1 MLICPRCQQA
11 YLLKAKIKKI
21 NKVIFLCEECEAMW
35 LENQDINLLNFV
47 DFGTYLVSHRLQP
60 LWDEIEVIPSKFKTI
75 SVRRLD

>member
-1 MLICPRCQQA
+1 MPICPRCQQA

-21 NKVIFLCEECEAMW
+21 NKVIFLCEECEAIW

-60 LWDEIEVIPSKFKTI
+60 L
-75 SVRRLD
+75 